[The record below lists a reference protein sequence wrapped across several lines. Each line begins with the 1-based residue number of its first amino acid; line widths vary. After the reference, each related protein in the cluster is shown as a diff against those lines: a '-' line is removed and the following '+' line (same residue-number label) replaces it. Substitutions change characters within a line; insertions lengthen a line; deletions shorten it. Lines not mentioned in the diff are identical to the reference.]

1 WAIFVGVDL
10 AFSVIRNTA
19 MRFLIPMSANNMKD
33 MTDEAFKRVQ
43 SFSADWHAD
52 NFAGATVRR
61 LSRAMWGYD
70 MVSDA
75 VVLWIATALLVL
87 VGLSIQLMFVSL
99 WVGVFSIVMVG
110 AYIAS
115 NIAWSA

>member
-1 WAIFVGVDL
+1 AV
-10 AFSVIRNTA
+10 
-19 MRFLIPMSANNMKD
+19 RFLIPLSANNMKD

-70 MVSDA
+70 TVSDA
-75 VVLWIATALLVL
+75 AVIWLGPAFLVLAGLCLMMALRWPL
-87 VGLSIQLMFVSL
+87 VGLFAS
-99 WVGVFSIVMVG
+99 VMVAVFVG
-110 AYIAS
+110 S
-115 NIAWSA
+115 NVWLTQIYAR